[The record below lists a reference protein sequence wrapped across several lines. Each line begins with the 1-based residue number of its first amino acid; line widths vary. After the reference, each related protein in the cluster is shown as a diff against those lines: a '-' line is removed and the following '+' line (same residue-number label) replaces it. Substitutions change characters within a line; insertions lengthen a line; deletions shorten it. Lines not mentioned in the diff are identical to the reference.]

1 MRTTE
6 ASETC
11 DAILGG
17 RIRVI
22 QPRRGYRFSVDSI
35 LLARFV
41 QVRKSDRVLEL
52 GAGTG
57 VISLAI
63 AALRRPREIVAIEIQ
78 PDLVAMISR
87 NAELNGVGIRT
98 IAADLRNLRDAQVT
112 PESFDVV
119 IANPPYRANRTG
131 RVSPH
136 EARRIARSDT
146 SATLDDFVATASRC
160 TRRGGKAAFVFAAER
175 TAELIAMLREHRLEP
190 KRIRFVHPFLDAP
203 ATTVL
208 IEARK
213 HGGIEVAILPP
224 LILFDSPGVY
234 TQEACEIVGKL
245 GDVASPPKAE

>member
-1 MRTTE
+1 METTE

-22 QPRRGYRFSVDSI
+22 QPSDGYRFAVDSI

-41 QVRKSDRVLEL
+41 RIRRSDRVLEL

-63 AALRRPREIVAIEIQ
+63 AAIYQPREIVAIEIQ
-78 PDLVAMISR
+78 PELVEMMRR
-87 NAELNGVGIRT
+87 NAELNEVGLRA
-98 IAADLRNLRDAQVT
+98 IAADLRKLPDAQVAA
-112 PESFDVV
+112 ESFDVV
-119 IANPPYRANRTG
+119 VANPPYRANKTG

-136 EARRIARSDT
+136 APRRLARSDT
-146 SATLDDFVATASRC
+146 SATLEDFVAAASRC
-160 TRRGGKAAFVFAAER
+160 ARRGGKAAFVFAADR
-175 TAELIAMLREHRLEP
+175 SAELIAKLRAHRLEP
-190 KRIRFVHPFLDAP
+190 KRIRFVHAFLDAP

-213 HGGIEVAILPP
+213 YGGVEVAILPP
-224 LILFDSPGVY
+224 LIMFESRGVY
-234 TQEACEIVGKL
+234 THEASQIL
-245 GDVASPPKAE
+245 GDVASAAPAE